1 MTNAT
6 RTEQYTGKAEQVL
19 YLAFEL
25 GTKEWKLGF
34 TTDPAARP
42 RERVIPARQ
51 LERLR
56 QEIADAKRWYG
67 LPAAAPVRSAYEAG
81 RDGFWLHRSLTADG
95 VHNLVVDSASIEV
108 NRRQRRAKSDR
119 LDVRKLLTMLLRY
132 HAGEQKVWS
141 VVRVPTPEEEDR
153 RHLHRELRTLKE
165 ERTAVTNRLTGLL
178 ANQGIH
184 LPPGWRHRTLDELL
198 TTRLWD
204 GSALPPGLR
213 ARLQGEWEHVQ
224 FLSAK
229 IQDLERDRQ
238 RVLAEQRDP
247 ATDKVRRLLRLRGIG
262 PNGAWVYVHEFFG
275 WRQFGNRKQVGG
287 AAGLTP
293 TPYDTGN
300 DHREQ
305 GISKAGN
312 RYIRDVAVE
321 VAWCWLRYQPHS
333 RLTRW
338 YQQRFAHGGPI
349 ARKVGVVAVAR
360 KLLIELWRF
369 LEHGVIPDGAVLKAA

>member
-1 MTNAT
+1 
-6 RTEQYTGKAEQVL
+6 
-19 YLAFEL
+19 
-25 GTKEWKLGF
+25 
-34 TTDPAARP
+34 
-42 RERVIPARQ
+42 
-51 LERLR
+51 
-56 QEIADAKRWYG
+56 
-67 LPAAAPVRSAYEAG
+67 
-81 RDGFWLHRSLTADG
+81 
-95 VHNLVVDSASIEV
+95 
-108 NRRQRRAKSDR
+108 
-119 LDVRKLLTMLLRY
+119 
-132 HAGEQKVWS
+132 
-141 VVRVPTPEEEDR
+141 
-153 RHLHRELRTLKE
+153 
-165 ERTAVTNRLTGLL
+165 
-178 ANQGIH
+178 
-184 LPPGWRHRTLDELL
+184 
-198 TTRLWD
+198 LWD

>member
-1 MTNAT
+1 MTSAT
-6 RTEQYTGKAEQVL
+6 RTEQYTGKAEQCL

-25 GTKEWKLGF
+25 GAKEWKLGF
-34 TTDPAARP
+34 TTDLAARP
-42 RERVIPARQ
+42 RVRGMPARD
-51 LERLR
+51 LPRLR
-56 QEIADAKRWYG
+56 REIADAKGWCG
-67 LPAAAPVRSAYEAG
+67 LPATAPVRSAYEAG
-81 RDGFWLHRSLTADG
+81 RDGFWLHRGLTADG
-95 VHNLVVDSASIEV
+95 VQNVVVDSASIEV

-119 LDVRKLLTMLLRY
+119 LDVHKLLTMLLRY
-132 HAGEQKVWS
+132 HAGERRVWS
-141 VVRVPTPEEEDR
+141 VVRVPTQEEEDR

-184 LPPGWRHRTLDELL
+184 LAPGWRRGTLDELL
-198 TTRLWD
+198 STRLWD
-204 GSALPPGLR
+204 GAALPPGLR
-213 ARLQGEWEHVQ
+213 ARLQGEWEHAQ
-224 FLSAK
+224 FLSAQ
-229 IQDLERDRQ
+229 IQNLERERQ

-247 ATDKVRRLLRLRGIG
+247 ATDKLRRLLRLRGIG
-262 PNGAWVYVHEFFG
+262 VNGAWVYIHEFFG
-275 WRQFGNRKQVGG
+275 WRQFGNRKEVGG

-293 TPYDTGN
+293 TPYDSGG

-338 YQQRFAHGGPI
+338 YQQRFAHGGAV
-349 ARKVGVVAVAR
+349 ARKIGIVAVAR

-369 LEHGVIPDGAVLKAA
+369 LEHGAIPDGAVLKAA